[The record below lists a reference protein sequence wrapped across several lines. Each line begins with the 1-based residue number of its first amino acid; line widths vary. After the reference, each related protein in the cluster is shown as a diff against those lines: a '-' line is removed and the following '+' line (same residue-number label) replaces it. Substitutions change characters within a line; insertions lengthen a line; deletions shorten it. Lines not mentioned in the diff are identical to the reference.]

1 MKRLR
6 QLVLLAL
13 LVAVSPGVLPAEE
26 PAAEQSPKATLSD
39 LAWMAGHWRGGE
51 KGDLSEEVW
60 TAPEKDSML
69 GMWRYVAGGKARV
82 FELLAVVMSDSGP
95 LLHLRHFDPKLV
107 AREEKDKPVVLRLA
121 RFAPGEAEW
130 EGVGTPE
137 ALRITYRKDGEDGL
151 LSILDKGGKKQEFRF
166 RRHRG

>member
-1 MKRLR
+1 MKRLK

-13 LVAVSPGVLPAEE
+13 LVAVSPCVLPAEE

-107 AREEKDKPVVLRLA
+107 AREEKDKPVVLRLV